1 MSRPIKGDT
10 RVIQVKQKK
19 ANGVI
24 YVYERKVKYNPET
37 RSNDILS
44 SKLVGKITPES
55 NNAIIPT

>member
-24 YVYERKVKYNPET
+24 YVYKRKVKYNPKT
-37 RSNDILS
+37 RLKVSQFYGL
-44 SKLVGKITPES
+44 
-55 NNAIIPT
+55 

>member
-44 SKLVGKITPES
+44 SKLVSMIC
-55 NNAIIPT
+55 